1 MEEYYCDIP
10 LTNAKVLCMGPIT
23 GREAATAG
31 ADFCTGFGTYLY
43 LADASDLRSDIEV
56 IARVV
61 SEEAAEK
68 LRAALTGKFM
78 PKAQRAPA
86 AVKA

>member
-10 LTNAKVLCMGPIT
+10 LTNAKVLCIGPIT
-23 GREAATAG
+23 GREAAAAAG
-31 ADFCTGFGTYLY
+31 SEFCDGFGTYLY
-43 LADASDLRSDIEV
+43 LADASDVRREVEV

-61 SEEAAEK
+61 SEEAAER

-78 PKAQRAPA
+78 PQPQK
-86 AVKA
+86 

>member
-10 LTNAKVLCMGPIT
+10 LTNAKVLCIGPIT
-23 GREAATAG
+23 NREAVG
-31 ADFCTGFGTYLY
+31 VDSNFCDGFGTYLY
-43 LADASDLRSDIEV
+43 LADASDTRREVEV

-61 SEEAAEK
+61 SEEAAER

-78 PKAQRAPA
+78 PQAQRVKEPA
-86 AVKA
+86 

>member
-23 GREAATAG
+23 SREAASVD
-31 ADFCTGFGTYLY
+31 ADFCDGFGTYLY
-43 LADASDLRSDIEV
+43 LADASDTRSDIEV

-61 SEEAAEK
+61 SEEAAER
-68 LRAALTGKFM
+68 LRAALIGKFM
-78 PKAQRAPA
+78 PKAQK
-86 AVKA
+86 VKSA

>member
-10 LTNAKVLCMGPIT
+10 LTNAKVLCIGSIT
-23 GREAATAG
+23 SREAATLEP
-31 ADFCTGFGTYLY
+31 DFCDGTGTYLY
-43 LADASDLRSDIEV
+43 LADASDLRGEVEV

-61 SEEAAEK
+61 SEEAAER

-78 PKAQRAPA
+78 PKAQPIKRG
-86 AVKA
+86 